1 MPGLTRIMAQN
12 VRKVRFAFTFP
23 KQIACKSVLLSESAF
38 WHSQEGDMSLKDR
51 LELEREILE
60 KIEQSRD
67 GSAEQDYEA
76 LERAIIERELAELE
90 EQVEPEPEHV
100 LVRRRKHN

>member
-1 MPGLTRIMAQN
+1 MPSLTRIMAQN

-90 EQVEPEPEHV
+90 EQVAPEPEHV